1 MKPIDR
7 RTLLVSGGVGVG
19 LIVAF
24 AAWPRKIGSALTA
37 AKGEHVFGHY
47 LKIAPDGRV
56 TVAVPQA
63 ETGQGIWTGLAQI
76 AADELGAAWEQVAV
90 EPAPTGAVYANALL
104 KRRLTAGATSIRA
117 FEQPL
122 REAAAVARDLLIRAA
137 ADQWD
142 VDPGLCSAADG
153 FVLQG
158 ANRLAFGQLAEAAA
172 GLEPGA
178 ATLRKAGSGR
188 LAGQSLARL
197 DLPAKSDGSLRFASD
212 VRLPG
217 MLFAAVRIAPPG
229 GRLTG
234 YSRSTREPS
243 RGVRKLI
250 VGDGWLA
257 ALGETW
263 WAAER
268 GLVAADARF
277 TGNADANDA
286 AIMDALGSALD
297 SGERT
302 SLLVRGD
309 YEATVGNA
317 RALAATYRIAAAE
330 HRSLEP
336 LSATARM
343 VGGRLEIWAPV
354 QDHDAA
360 LAAAAKAGGV
370 GAGNVTL
377 YPMPIGDP
385 SGRGMAIDA
394 IPIAVELARR
404 TGKPVQLTVSAK
416 VGRNHDRVRAPMLAR
431 MTALPSPAGGLAAW
445 GGRFVT
451 SSATELPGATPAYA
465 VPAMRIESVAAEL
478 PIATGYMRG
487 GSEALTGFANE
498 SFIDELARRSG
509 ADPFSFRMG
518 LLGGNVRLAKVLEAV
533 AMLGRWDG
541 GAPGSRLGLA
551 AVSAFGSHIA
561 LLAEAGI
568 GPDQRVAVE
577 RLVAVVDCGRA
588 INPGLVK
595 QQVEGSLIEA
605 LSLATSDAPEFVA
618 GMPVAHPLRAAGL
631 TGVGRVPTII
641 VEIAPSKAAPGG
653 VSGLG
658 HVVLAAAVANAL
670 ASGTGRRLRDLPFNP
685 MAA

>member
-7 RTLLVSGGVGVG
+7 RTLLISGGVGVG

-37 AKGEHVFGHY
+37 AKGERVFGHY

-63 ETGQGIWTGLAQI
+63 ETGQGIWTGLAQV

-90 EPAPTGAVYANALL
+90 EPAPMGAVYANSLL
-104 KRRLTAGATSIRA
+104 KRRKTAGATSIRA

-122 REAAAVARDLLIRAA
+122 REAGAVARDLLIRAA
-137 ADQWD
+137 ADHWE
-142 VDPGLCSAADG
+142 VDPALCQATDG
-153 FVLQG
+153 FVMQG

-172 GLEPGA
+172 GFEPGVPM
-178 ATLRKAGSGR
+178 LRKEGSGQ
-188 LAGQSLARL
+188 LSGQSLARL
-197 DLPAKSDGSLRFASD
+197 DLPAKLDGSLRFASD
-212 VRLPG
+212 VRLPD

-234 YSRSTREPS
+234 YSRNSGEQS
-243 RGVRKLI
+243 RGVRKLL

-268 GLVAADARF
+268 GLVAAGAQF
-277 TGNADANDA
+277 TGKADANDM

-302 SLLVRGD
+302 SLFARGD
-309 YEATVGNA
+309 YEATVGTA
-317 RALAATYRIAAAE
+317 RALAATYRISAAE

-336 LSATARM
+336 LSATARIIS
-343 VGGRLEIWAPV
+343 GKLELWAPV
-354 QDHDAA
+354 QDYDAA
-360 LAAAAKAGGV
+360 LAAAARVGGV
-370 GAGNVTL
+370 SAGEVTL

-385 SGRGMAIDA
+385 SGRGMAVDA
-394 IPIAVELARR
+394 IPIAVEFARR
-404 TGKPVQLTVSAK
+404 VGRPVQLTISAK
-416 VGRNHDRVRAPMLAR
+416 VGRNHDRVRSPMLAR

-451 SSATELPGATPAYA
+451 ASGTKLPGATPAYA
-465 VPAMRIESVAAEL
+465 VPSMRIESLAADL
-478 PIATGYMRG
+478 PIATSYMRG

-498 SFIDELARRSG
+498 SFIDEMARRLG
-509 ADPFSFRMG
+509 AEPFSFRMG

-533 AMLGRWDG
+533 ATLGRWDG

-605 LSLATSDAPEFVA
+605 LSLATADAPEFVA
-618 GMPVAHPLRAAGL
+618 GMPVARPLRSAGI
-631 TGVGRVPTII
+631 TWVGRVPTII
-641 VEIAPSKAAPGG
+641 VELAPSTAAPGG

>member
-7 RTLLVSGGVGVG
+7 RTLLISGGVGVG

-24 AAWPRKIGSALTA
+24 AAWPRKHGSALTA
-37 AKGEHVFGHY
+37 AKGERVFGHY
-47 LKIAPDGRV
+47 LMIAPDGRV

-90 EPAPTGAVYANALL
+90 EPAPAGAVYANALL
-104 KRRLTAGATSIRA
+104 KRRATAGATSIRA

-122 REAAAVARDLLIRAA
+122 REAGAVARDLLIRAA
-137 ADQWD
+137 ADKWD
-142 VDPGLCSAADG
+142 VDPALCQAADG
-153 FVLQG
+153 FVMQG

-172 GLEPGA
+172 GLAPSEPV
-178 ATLRKAGSGR
+178 LRKAGSGR
-188 LAGQSLARL
+188 LVGQSLARL
-197 DLPAKSDGSLRFASD
+197 DLPAKSDGSLRFAAD

-234 YSRSTREPS
+234 YSKRAGSL
-243 RGVRKLI
+243 RGVRQLI
-250 VGDGWLA
+250 AGDGWLA
-257 ALGETW
+257 ALGKTW

-268 GLVAADARF
+268 GLVAAGAQF
-277 TGNADANDA
+277 TGKADANDM

-302 SLLVRGD
+302 SLFARGD

-317 RALAATYRIAAAE
+317 RALAATYRIAPAE

-336 LSATARM
+336 LSATARLA
-343 VGGRLEIWAPV
+343 GGRLELWAPV
-354 QDHDAA
+354 QDYDAA
-360 LAAAAKAGGV
+360 LSAAAKAGGLT
-370 GAGNVTL
+370 AGEVTL
-377 YPMPIGDP
+377 YTMPIGDP
-385 SGRGMAIDA
+385 SGRGMAIDT

-404 TGKPVQLTVSAK
+404 TGKPIQLTASAK
-416 VGRNHDRVRAPMLAR
+416 VGRNHDQVRPPMLAR
-431 MTALPSPAGGLAAW
+431 MTAFPSPAGEIAAW

-451 SSATELPGATPAYA
+451 ASGIELPGATPSYA
-465 VPAMRIESVAAEL
+465 VPNMRIEAVAAAL
-478 PIATGYMRG
+478 PIATAYMRG

-498 SFIDELARRSG
+498 SFIDEMARRLG
-509 ADPFSFRMG
+509 AEPFSFRMG
-518 LLGGNVRLAKVLEAV
+518 LLGGNLRLAKVLQAV
-533 AMLGRWDG
+533 ATLGRWDG

-605 LSLATSDAPEFVA
+605 LSLATADAPEFVA
-618 GMPVAHPLRAAGL
+618 AMPVAHPLRAAGM
-631 TGVGRVPTII
+631 TSVGRVPTII
-641 VEIAPSKAAPGG
+641 VELAPSKAAPGG

>member
-90 EPAPTGAVYANALL
+90 EPAPAGAIYANALL

-153 FVLQG
+153 FVIQG

-172 GLEPGA
+172 GLESGA

-286 AIMDALGSALD
+286 AMMDALGSALD
-297 SGERT
+297 SGKRT

-343 VGGRLEIWAPV
+343 ASGRLEIWAPV

-370 GAGNVTL
+370 GAGDVTL

-394 IPIAVELARR
+394 IPIAAELARR
-404 TGKPVQLTVSAK
+404 TGKPVQLTVSAR

-431 MTALPSPAGGLAAW
+431 MTALSSPAGGLAAW

-451 SSATELPGATPAYA
+451 ASATELPGATPAYA
-465 VPAMRIESVAAEL
+465 VPVMRIESVAAEL

-551 AVSAFGSHIA
+551 AMSAFGSHIA

-605 LSLATSDAPEFVA
+605 LSLATCDAPEFVV